1 MTARPDL
8 STLTSEEKDAL
19 IVALLERVAELEARL
34 GAPPKTPGN
43 SSVPPSAGR
52 KRNKDRRR
60 GGVRREAS
68 VGRAGGGR
76 RLHPNPD
83 RIVCAKATN
92 CPHCAAALDAGEQR
106 LHAVY
111 DKIELP
117 RIRPDVTR
125 VEQYSGAC
133 HACGGAF
140 VAAVPAGLEP
150 GSPFGRSVAAMA
162 IYLRYGHAIA
172 YERLSL
178 LFAHLFG
185 LSISEGAL
193 ANLFHRAQPAFIDRA
208 SEILGAVRQSRMI
221 CSDETSARVE
231 GRNHWEWV
239 FHDERAALH
248 VIRPSRGAGVVA
260 DVMAG
265 HRPEVWVSDL
275 YSAQRGHAD
284 QRQICIAHQLRDCQY
299 AIEAGD
305 AVFAP
310 PMKKLLQRAVTLSHR
325 RDHLKDSTLAQY
337 RADLE
342 RRLTALMAL
351 APTNPHGRRL
361 RRRYAKDRDG
371 LFTFMTDRRVP
382 PTNNGSERELR
393 PSVIYR
399 KITNGFRSQWGA
411 DLFAAIRSVVSTGA
425 RNQHDPFA
433 AVHAA
438 LSDQPILKP
447 G

>member
-1 MTARPDL
+1 MTPRPDL

-34 GAPPKTPGN
+34 GEPPKTPGN
-43 SSVPPSAGR
+43 SSAPPATGR

-83 RIVCAKATN
+83 RMVCAKATH
-92 CPHCAAALDAGEQR
+92 CPHCAAALDACEQR
-106 LHAVY
+106 LHALY

-125 VEQYSGAC
+125 VAQYSGR
-133 HACGGAF
+133 CGCCGRAF

-193 ANLFHRAQPAFIDRA
+193 ANLFQRAQPAFIDRA
-208 SEILGAVRQSRMI
+208 SEILGAVRQSRI
-221 CSDETSARVE
+221 
-231 GRNHWEWV
+231 
-239 FHDERAALH
+239 
-248 VIRPSRGAGVVA
+248 AGVVA
-260 DVMAG
+260 GVMAG

-299 AIEAGD
+299 AIDAGD
-305 AVFAP
+305 TVFAP
-310 PMKKLLQRAVTLSHR
+310 AVTKLLRRAVKLSHR
-325 RDHLKDSTLAQY
+325 RDQLKDSTLARY
-337 RADLE
+337 RADFE

-351 APTNPHGRRL
+351 APTNVHGRRL

-371 LFTFMTDRRVP
+371 LFTFITDRRVP

-399 KITNGFRSQWGA
+399 KVTNGFRSQWGA
-411 DLFAAIRSVVSTGA
+411 DLFAAIRSVVTTAA
-425 RNQHDPFA
+425 RNQRDPFA

-438 LSDQPILKP
+438 LSGQPILKP

>member
-1 MTARPDL
+1 MTPRPDL
-8 STLTSEEKDAL
+8 STLTSDEKDAL
-19 IVALLERVAELEARL
+19 IVALLDRIAELEARL
-34 GAPPKTPGN
+34 GGPPKTPGN
-43 SSVPPSAGR
+43 SSVPPSTGR

-76 RLHPNPD
+76 PLHQNPD
-83 RIVCAKATN
+83 RTVCVKATH
-92 CPHCAAALDAGEQR
+92 CPNCAAALDESTQR

-125 VEQYSGAC
+125 VEQYRGEC
-133 HACGGAF
+133 RRCGSAF
-140 VAAVPAGLEP
+140 LAPVPAGLEP

-162 IYLRYGHAIA
+162 IYLRYGHAIS
-172 YERLSL
+172 YERLSQ

-185 LSISEGAL
+185 LLISEGAL
-193 ANLFHRAQPAFIDRA
+193 ANLFRRAQPAFTERA
-208 SEILGAVRQSRMI
+208 KEILGALRQSRMI

-239 FHDERAALH
+239 FHDQHAAFH
-248 VIRPSRGAGVVA
+248 VIRPSRGAAVVA
-260 DVMAG
+260 EIMAG

-305 AVFAP
+305 TVFAP
-310 PMKKLLQRAVTLSHR
+310 AVKALLRRAVRLSHR
-325 RDHLKDSTLAQY
+325 RDQLKDSTLAQY
-337 RADLE
+337 RADFE
-342 RRLTALMAL
+342 RRLSALLAL
-351 APTNPHGRRL
+351 APTNLEGRRL
-361 RRRYAKDRDG
+361 RRRYARDRDG
-371 LFTFMTDRRVP
+371 LFTFITDRSVP

-399 KITNGFRSQWGA
+399 KVTNGFRSQWGA
-411 DLFAAIRSVVSTGA
+411 DLFADIRSVVTTGN
-425 RNQHDPFA
+425 RNSRDPFA

-438 LSDQPILKP
+438 LSGQPILKP

>member
-1 MTARPDL
+1 MTRPPDL

-19 IVALLERVAELEARL
+19 IVVLLERVAELEARL
-34 GAPPKTPGN
+34 GGPPKTPGN
-43 SSVPPSAGR
+43 SSVPPSTGR

-83 RIVCAKATN
+83 RIVRAKATH
-92 CPHCAAALDAGEQR
+92 CPHCAAALDASEQR
-106 LHAVY
+106 LHASY

-125 VEQYSGAC
+125 VEQYRGEC
-133 HACGGAF
+133 RCCGGAF

-172 YERLSL
+172 YERLSQ

-193 ANLFHRAQPAFIDRA
+193 ANLFHRAQPAFAERA
-208 SEILGAVRQSRMI
+208 GEILGALRQSRVI

-231 GRNHWEWV
+231 GRNHWQWV

-248 VIRPSRGAGVVA
+248 VIRPSRGARVVA
-260 DVMAG
+260 EIMAG

-299 AIEAGD
+299 AIDAGD
-305 AVFAP
+305 TLFAP
-310 PMKKLLQRAVTLSHR
+310 AVKKLLRRAVKLSHR
-325 RDHLKDSTLAQY
+325 RDQLKDSTLAQY
-337 RADLE
+337 RADFE
-342 RRLTALMAL
+342 RRLTALMAR
-351 APTNPHGRRL
+351 APTNLHGRRL
-361 RRRYAKDRDG
+361 RQRYAKDRDG
-371 LFTFMTDRRVP
+371 LFTFITDRRVP

-399 KITNGFRSQWGA
+399 KVTNGFRSLWGA
-411 DLFAAIRSVVSTGA
+411 NLFADIRSVVTTAA
-425 RNQHDPFA
+425 RNQRDPFA
-433 AVHAA
+433 AVHAT
-438 LSDQPILKP
+438 LSRQAILKP

>member
-1 MTARPDL
+1 MAPRPDL

-34 GAPPKTPGN
+34 GEPPKTPGN
-43 SSVPPSAGR
+43 SSAPPATGR

-83 RIVCAKATN
+83 RMVCAKATH
-92 CPHCAAALDAGEQR
+92 CPHCAAALDACEQR
-106 LHAVY
+106 LHALY

-125 VEQYSGAC
+125 VAQYSGR
-133 HACGGAF
+133 CGCCGRAF

-185 LSISEGAL
+185 LSISVVRQGLTMRGAL
-193 ANLFHRAQPAFIDRA
+193 ANLFHRAQPAFADRA
-208 SEILGAVRQSRMI
+208 REILGALRQSRTI
-221 CSDETSARVE
+221 CSDETSARVA
-231 GRNHWEWV
+231 GHNHWEWV

-248 VIRPSRGAGVVA
+248 VIRPSRGATVVA
-260 DVMAG
+260 EVMAG

-299 AIEAGD
+299 AIDAGD
-305 AVFAP
+305 TVFAP
-310 PMKKLLQRAVTLSHR
+310 AVTKLLRRAVKLSHR
-325 RDHLKDSTLAQY
+325 RDQLKDSTLARY
-337 RADLE
+337 RADFE

-351 APTNPHGRRL
+351 APTNVHGRRL

-371 LFTFMTDRRVP
+371 LFTFITDRRVP
-382 PTNNGSERELR
+382 PGDV
-393 PSVIYR
+393 PV
-399 KITNGFRSQWGA
+399 
-411 DLFAAIRSVVSTGA
+411 DVC
-425 RNQHDPFA
+425 DPFA

-438 LSDQPILKP
+438 LSGQPTLKP